1 MNEQR
6 SVFLKVDGVEPVYK
20 AGFGICSRGTY
31 LDGIKVWIGGDGHFF
46 ECDQYIVC
54 EPPDVVREAGHREVF
69 ALMKKIYNMTGT
81 ERQEAFGDVF
91 FGEIVNDASYDDLMK
106 KLDAWKKEKDAIH
119 VRDEVYNKALDTRFV
134 VTRIFAPSGGDVIV
148 NGLKK
153 DGTAIK
159 GLLLCNVEK
168 TGVHVDDLDAY
179 LEV

>member
-1 MNEQR
+1 MKEDK
-6 SVFLKVDGVEPVYK
+6 SIFLKVDGVEPVYK

-54 EPPDVVREAGHREVF
+54 EPPDAVREAGHREVF

-91 FGEIVNDASYDDLMK
+91 FGEIVKDASYDDLMK
-106 KLDAWKKEKDAIH
+106 KLDAWKKEKEIR
-119 VRDEVYNKALDTRFV
+119 VRDEVCYKAFNERFV
-134 VTRIFAPSGGDVIV
+134 ITKIYTPCDGDTIV

-168 TGVHVDDLDAY
+168 TGVHVDNIDSY

>member
-1 MNEQR
+1 MKER
-6 SVFLKVDGVEPVYK
+6 KSIFLKVDGAEPVYK
-20 AGFGICSRGTY
+20 AGFGICSGGTY
-31 LDGIKVWIGGDGHFF
+31 LDGIKVRIGGDGHFF
-46 ECDQYIVC
+46 KCDKFSVC
-54 EPPDVVREAGHREVF
+54 DPDVVREAGR
-69 ALMKKIYNMTGT
+69 
-81 ERQEAFGDVF
+81 REAFNLFKELYDVPPSERLKV
-91 FGEIVNDASYDDLMK
+91 FGTLTMADLISKETYDEIVK
-106 KLDAWKKEKDAIH
+106 KLDAWKKEKDEIH
-119 VRDEVYNKALDTRFV
+119 VRDEVHIKALDARFV